1 MYTLYNVLKSIVLD
15 SPFSF
20 NAFSES
26 ETAFVQYGIRAGK
39 TAWFFNIF
47 IQG

>member
-1 MYTLYNVLKSIVLD
+1 MYTHHNVWKIVVLD